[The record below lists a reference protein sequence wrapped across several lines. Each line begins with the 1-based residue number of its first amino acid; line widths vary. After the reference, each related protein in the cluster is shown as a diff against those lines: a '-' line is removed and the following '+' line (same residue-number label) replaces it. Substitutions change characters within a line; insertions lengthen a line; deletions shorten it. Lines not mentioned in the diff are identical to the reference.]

1 MNERIENIL
10 KHDLTIEQT
19 EWMLQSFQQ
28 ISFDSTIT
36 CGVNTS
42 GFWDSAHPTTSLCK
56 AINFDK
62 IARLYCKVKEISY
75 QCNSSDALYIV
86 SSLEEGAQPEI
97 YWIEFKNGEITNDT
111 IKEIQEK
118 ISCESRILQDAES
131 LNLGVLDVGTPIL
144 REGTPNFNF
153 GKKLRELG
161 IPENTALFEQEHAHF
176 ILVYNEEKKVNLLGA
191 DIEAICDAIDA
202 GQYNHFVDDYNKI
215 KRIPEINSK
224 IEMEEGGDVKKA
236 LEKYLKK
243 DRGSRKMQWFKDVQE
258 LFEILG
264 D

>member
-1 MNERIENIL
+1 M
-10 KHDLTIEQT
+10 
-19 EWMLQSFQQ
+19 
-28 ISFDSTIT
+28 
-36 CGVNTS
+36 
-42 GFWDSAHPTTSLCK
+42 
-56 AINFDK
+56 
-62 IARLYCKVKEISY
+62 
-75 QCNSSDALYIV
+75 
-86 SSLEEGAQPEI
+86 
-97 YWIEFKNGEITNDT
+97 
-111 IKEIQEK
+111 
-118 ISCESRILQDAES
+118 
-131 LNLGVLDVGTPIL
+131 
-144 REGTPNFNF
+144 
-153 GKKLRELG
+153 RELG

-264 D
+264 GIADGEYRVEEEKWEHLSSEEYGRIIEVLKAYKKNCNQM